1 MADPPHEFDGGH
13 PMGAAM
19 QWVARIFA
27 AAVMMTLPGLAG
39 LWLDDRFGL
48 SFIGLIGFA
57 FGLIGGMTYLI
68 SATRA
73 ADAERRQAARLRETG
88 AQKTGPTGKQETP
101 HRE

>member
-19 QWVARIFA
+19 QWVARIFG
-27 AAVMMTLPGLAG
+27 AAVMMILPGLAG

-73 ADAERRQAARLRETG
+73 ADAERRQATG
-88 AQKTGPTGKQETP
+88 VPATESPKTGPPGEQETP
-101 HRE
+101 HRK

>member
-1 MADPPHEFDGGH
+1 MADPPMH

-19 QWVARIFA
+19 QWVARIFGS
-27 AAVMMTLPGLAG
+27 AVMMILPGLAG
-39 LWLDDRFGL
+39 LWLDDRFGW

-73 ADAERRQAARLRETG
+73 ADAERRQATG
-88 AQKTGPTGKQETP
+88 GLKTGPPGKQETP